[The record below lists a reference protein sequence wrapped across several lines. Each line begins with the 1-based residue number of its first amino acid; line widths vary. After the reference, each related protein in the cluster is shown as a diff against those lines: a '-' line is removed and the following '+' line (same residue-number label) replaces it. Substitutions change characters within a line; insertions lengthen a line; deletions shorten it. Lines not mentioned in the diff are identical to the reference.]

1 MRFTRDGPTIEGPTV
16 NGEVP
21 PFPGETDPA
30 PATGPHTDPTLSR
43 EELKERASAGI
54 FIVASRGLTI
64 LLIGFGGNVVLAHLL
79 TPHDFGIVAVGTS
92 LVLFASALAD
102 GGLGAAL
109 IRRPEPPATEELQA
123 LTGLQLVITIALAL
137 GTAAVGALYGRAG
150 LIAAVMVSSMPFA
163 VMQFPGRILF
173 ERSLSYRSLAVV
185 EVVQVVT
192 SYAWAVGL
200 VAAGFGVWG
209 LATSEIAMRVIGWL
223 VMVRLSPAGFVRPR
237 LSWKR
242 IRPLMGF
249 GLRFQATSAAWL
261 VRDQGLNASIAAIAN
276 VSTLGLWS
284 LARRVMEVPYLL
296 FHTLWR
302 VSYPAM
308 SKVLAAKEDVA
319 PLIERATSMAA
330 IGSGLIL
337 AALAGSALRLIPGVF
352 GQEWRQAA
360 SVMPAACL
368 GLAISGSISV
378 ATQGFLYAVG
388 DVSAVLRSSIYQA
401 IVWFAVSLPLLPVIG
416 VSAIGV
422 GWLASSLVEAAV
434 LARAT
439 RRWTT
444 TRLVR
449 PLAIPVMAG
458 IVSAGAGF
466 VVSRRGGND
475 LVSGLLGGISAGVA
489 FLVILALVHRSMLLR
504 TYRFI
509 LSSMRAAMSGGAPG
523 T

>member
-1 MRFTRDGPTIEGPTV
+1 
-16 NGEVP
+16 
-21 PFPGETDPA
+21 
-30 PATGPHTDPTLSR
+30 
-43 EELKERASAGI
+43 
-54 FIVASRGLTI
+54 
-64 LLIGFGGNVVLAHLL
+64 
-79 TPHDFGIVAVGTS
+79 
-92 LVLFASALAD
+92 
-102 GGLGAAL
+102 
-109 IRRPEPPATEELQA
+109 
-123 LTGLQLVITIALAL
+123 
-137 GTAAVGALYGRAG
+137 
-150 LIAAVMVSSMPFA
+150 
-163 VMQFPGRILF
+163 
-173 ERSLSYRSLAVV
+173 
-185 EVVQVVT
+185 
-192 SYAWAVGL
+192 
-200 VAAGFGVWG
+200 
-209 LATSEIAMRVIGWL
+209 
-223 VMVRLSPAGFVRPR
+223 
-237 LSWKR
+237 
-242 IRPLMGF
+242 
-249 GLRFQATSAAWL
+249 
-261 VRDQGLNASIAAIAN
+261 LNASIAAVAN

-284 LARRVMEVPYLL
+284 LAQRVMQVPYLL
-296 FHTLWR
+296 FNTLWR

-330 IGSGLIL
+330 IGSGLVL
-337 AALAGSALRLIPGVF
+337 AALAGSASKLIPGVF
-352 GQEWRQAA
+352 GQDWRQAA

-388 DVSAVLRSSIYQA
+388 DVSAVLRSTIYQA

-449 PLAIPVMAG
+449 PLALPVMAG
-458 IVSAGAGF
+458 IVSAGVGF
-466 VVSRRGGND
+466 VVSRHGGND

-509 LSSMRAAMSGGAPG
+509 LSSMRAAMSGGAQG